1 MSVVPPPSKQSK
13 RKHCDTI
20 TTTTPTAPNMPVP
33 LLRQVRAMKATD
45 KDVIA
50 SVLATASRGLGAG
63 IQTPEHLATM
73 VDSFLAASLG
83 IFGGGFVMVCGSR
96 VFAAE
101 ISAELLE
108 LLVHFDGNTVED
120 YLEDDEDDDNDD
132 GSGGGSGN
140 GDNGG
145 GNDNG
150 DNGNGNGDNGGGG
163 EKASNQKC
171 GKQKW
176 GTAQAKASDYVMMM
190 DARMKSKE
198 ADLGAAGRGA
208 PSGPTMSAVF
218 NELQW
223 LLVPLF
229 ALLRNDAV
237 AFGGALQLPEGDNDI
252 PHRHL
257 PIAFGFFRRAL
268 VDHAYHAPMIQQLE
282 RAARFFF
289 TSVVDATHNACAY
302 TDDDA
307 VVFPPVVWDEM

>member
-1 MSVVPPPSKQSK
+1 MSVVPPPSK
-13 RKHCDTI
+13 RKHCDT
-20 TTTTPTAPNMPVP
+20 TTTKTTPTAPNMPVP
-33 LLRQVRAMKATD
+33 LLDQVRAMKATD

-50 SVLATASRGLGAG
+50 SVLAKASVGLGG
-63 IQTPEHLATM
+63 DIPTPEHLATM
-73 VDSFLAASLG
+73 VQSFLAASLG
-83 IFGGGFVMVCGSR
+83 IYGGGFVMVRGRR
-96 VFAAE
+96 VFAPE
-101 ISAELLE
+101 ISAQLLE
-108 LLVHFDGNTVED
+108 LLVHFDGYTVED
-120 YLEDDEDDDNDD
+120 YLEDDEDDDN
-132 GSGGGSGN
+132 
-140 GDNGG
+140 GG

-150 DNGNGNGDNGGGG
+150 DNGGGNGDNGNDNGDNGGGG

-176 GTAQAKASDYVMMM
+176 GTAQAKASDYVMMI

-198 ADLGAAGRGA
+198 ADSGAAGRGRGA
-208 PSGPTMSAVF
+208 PSGPKMSAVF

-223 LLVPLF
+223 ILVPLF

-268 VDHAYHAPMIQQLE
+268 VDHADHAPMIQQLE

-289 TSVVDATHNACAY
+289 KSVVDATHNACAY
-302 TDDDA
+302 TGDDA
-307 VVFPPVVWDEM
+307 VVFPPVVWDAI